1 MESVKANFNWREIL
15 YDILLPTL
23 VAFLIMIVG
32 MLPPP
37 PLEGIKYSLLEAIVV
52 VGVPMLIGMIWN
64 KWAGGSAGFIMG
76 SLYGLYFADQ
86 LYASQGRGDPSL
98 LGNLVS
104 AMLIGYIAGA
114 LNKHSSS
121 YRRMLYAGLTSGIM
135 GSIVVLYASQFSW
148 VLGGI
153 TIRGIALTLFP
164 RILVALVVPLV
175 AKAFLKAK
183 NNKS

>member
-1 MESVKANFNWREIL
+1 MVRLSGDWREIF
-15 YDILLPTL
+15 YDVLVPTF
-23 VAFLIMIVG
+23 VAFLIVVVG
-32 MLPPP
+32 MLPPH
-37 PLEGIKYSLLEAIVV
+37 LEGIKYSLLEAIVV

-76 SLYGLYFADQ
+76 SLYGLYFSDQ
-86 LYASQGRGDPSL
+86 LYAGRGMGDVSL

-114 LNKHSSS
+114 LNKRSNS

-135 GSIVVLYASQFSW
+135 GSLVVLYTSRFSW

-153 TIRGIALTLFP
+153 TIGGVALTLFP
-164 RILVALVVPLV
+164 RILAGLLVPLV
-175 AKAFLKAK
+175 AKAFLKAQ
-183 NNKS
+183 NNKN